1 MLNVS
6 NSLYILFGYLDALV
20 TFPLSK
26 YTYLNGFDCLEGRF
40 ELKIRRRNQPC
51 EMVGP
56 SRARC
61 TEKCGNLNYTIILS
75 PEHVPIHCVDIL
87 AQHSRDARDMGQS
100 ATFASVLGK
109 TIAKEKTRRSGWRR

>member
-26 YTYLNGFDCLEGRF
+26 YTFLQGFDCLEACF
-40 ELKIRRRNQPC
+40 ELKIQRRNQPC

-61 TEKCGNLNYTIILS
+61 TEKCGNLTVQGFIS
-75 PEHVPIHCVDIL
+75 EHFEAQWGLLGRALTSLGTVL
-87 AQHSRDARDMGQS
+87 ASTWGPQAMFFHE
-100 ATFASVLGK
+100 FV
-109 TIAKEKTRRSGWRR
+109 EKV